1 MVPRVKICCIADP
14 EEADM
19 AIRAGA
25 WALGLV
31 AEMPSGVGPI
41 SDGEI
46 AAIAK
51 MVPEGIET
59 FLLTSRT
66 NADAIIDH
74 HQFCQ
79 TTTIQLVDHVPFEDL
94 KKIRAALPGINIV
107 QVIHVLGEE
116 SVEQALEV
124 SPLVDMIL
132 LDSGKPDAAVRT
144 LGGTGDTHNWD
155 ISLKIRQQITIP
167 MFLAGGLH
175 PGNIV
180 EAINHVRPFGVDLC
194 SRIRSDGR
202 LDQTKL
208 DGFFAG
214 VRDAGKDLAH

>member
-1 MVPRVKICCIADP
+1 MPPKVKICCIANP
-14 EEADM
+14 QEADM

-41 SDGEI
+41 PDEEI

-66 NADAIIDH
+66 DADAIVDH

-107 QVIHVLGEE
+107 QVIHVIGEE

-155 ISLKIRQQITIP
+155 ISLKIRQQIGVP

-175 PGNIV
+175 PGNV
-180 EAINHVRPFGVDLC
+180 AVAINHVRPFGVDLC
-194 SRIRSDGR
+194 SRIRTENR
-202 LDQTKL
+202 LDPNKLSAFFSQATKL
-208 DGFFAG
+208 
-214 VRDAGKDLAH
+214 RI